1 MRSGAVSDSPKKA
14 AAKITVNTTESLST
28 GPTWAA
34 FPRRVALVVVVGL
47 DVPERFRELLS
58 QVCHVGPPQ
67 GVE

>member
-1 MRSGAVSDSPKKA
+1 MRLMETLRLYDPMRTVSIGFERFAHGLVS
-14 AAKITVNTTESLST
+14 
-28 GPTWAA
+28 
-34 FPRRVALVVVVGL
+34 FRRVALVVVVGL